1 MIDSSTRP
9 VLWWEAGGE
18 VIPYMGME
26 DLLTEGRSGGW
37 EAPKPQ
43 MSTRDNLLELI
54 MQKQAQQALLSHGL
68 WGYPSSRAQFQV
80 TRDLG

>member
-1 MIDSSTRP
+1 M
-9 VLWWEAGGE
+9 E
-18 VIPYMGME
+18 ME

-37 EAPKPQ
+37 EAPKPH
-43 MSTRDNLLELI
+43 MSTRAKLLELI

-68 WGYPSSRAQFQV
+68 WGYPSNRAQFGV